1 MRVGM
6 IGLGQIGLPIA
17 TNLMKAGFE
26 VTGYRRGDKSA
37 LVAAGGKA
45 AATAREVA
53 EQCEIVVSC
62 LPDSAALESIVSGP
76 EGLAAAKKRD
86 LILIELSTLPIPV
99 KEAQANALKQAN
111 GIMLD
116 CAISGVPRMVQ
127 NRQGVVF
134 VSGDRAAYDQS
145 KPVLDGFSEKV
156 FFLGPFGFG
165 TKIKLIANHLVS
177 LNIMATAEA
186 MALGLKA
193 GIPGELLVNAL
204 KDGAGGSLQFQVRA
218 AVMANRGWD
227 TVMAP
232 TKMLVKDIDLIEE
245 LSEQLGCP
253 VPMLNTAHRYYDEA
267 MKGGYADKDVASL
280 FAVLAKH
287 ANLQ

>member
-17 TNLMKAGFE
+17 INLMKSGFQ
-26 VTGYRRGDKSA
+26 VTGFRRGDKSA
-37 LVAAGGKA
+37 LIAAGGIA
-45 AATAREVA
+45 AASPQEVA
-53 EQCEIVVSC
+53 NSCEVVVSC
-62 LPDSAALESIVSGP
+62 LPDAEALESVVSGP
-76 EGLAAAKKRD
+76 QGILSAKRRE
-86 LILIELSTLPIPV
+86 LVLIELSTLPIPV
-99 KEAQANALKQAN
+99 KEAQAKKLKEI
-111 GIMLD
+111 GVDMLD

-134 VSGDRAAYDQS
+134 VSGDRAAYERG
-145 KPVLDGFSEKV
+145 KAVIDGFTDKV
-156 FFLGPFGFG
+156 FFLGPFGYG
-165 TKIKLIANHLVS
+165 TKIKLIANLLVS

-186 MALGLKA
+186 MTLGLKA
-193 GIPGELLVNAL
+193 GIPGDLLVSAL

-218 AVMANRGWD
+218 PVMANRAWD

-232 TKMLVKDIDLIEE
+232 TKMLVKDIELIDE
-245 LSEQLGCP
+245 LSGQLGCP
-253 VPMLNTAHRYYDEA
+253 VPLLSAARQYYDEA
-267 MKGGYADKDVASL
+267 MRGGYADKDVASL